1 MLEGNH
7 RSHNIKVLLTN
18 MTPIDS
24 NTKAKR
30 TAKAAALLAASTA
43 AVVALTIGLH
53 RTSRHSNPS
62 ENPATSSF
70 RKRELFEDKADI
82 TSLVQEPYVV
92 NSIDSFDESDGDDD
106 DQVLPATQM
115 VDGDQYPVTN
125 IALIGERHS
134 GTNWITDHLQDCFG
148 EDILVRVSYS
158 RYKHWF
164 QTDYN
169 AIPTKSTVVVA
180 MFRDPYDWVTAMWE
194 RPHHAHNHMDLS
206 WREFVTRPWEGP
218 RGLNDK
224 LSIVSAGGIE
234 EVIVEKK
241 STCVA
246 NYTWNEVIPCS
257 YDDSVPIEGVAKYMY
272 ELMHDGS
279 GRAYPSIV
287 DLRKEKIKNFFSMK
301 DFRGVK
307 SFYPMQYEDLNK
319 FGTSSLLKTL
329 EKETGK
335 AAKCDPFAARGTVS
349 HKTADPEFMNWMNQY
364 VDWQVEGMI
373 GYERREPQE

>member
-1 MLEGNH
+1 MTQSHQENAHYWVMLEGNH

-106 DQVLPATQM
+106 DQVLPSTQM

-148 EDILVRVSYS
+148 EDILVSSNVIRRS
-158 RYKHWF
+158 F
-164 QTDYN
+164 FE
-169 AIPTKSTVVVA
+169 KSTILFA
-180 MFRDPYDWVTAMWE
+180 EIALF
-194 RPHHAHNHMDLS
+194 PHASINSVSLIVHDIGEGILLS
-206 WREFVTRPWEGP
+206 
-218 RGLNDK
+218 L
-224 LSIVSAGGIE
+224 
-234 EVIVEKK
+234 
-241 STCVA
+241 
-246 NYTWNEVIPCS
+246 
-257 YDDSVPIEGVAKYMY
+257 
-272 ELMHDGS
+272 
-279 GRAYPSIV
+279 
-287 DLRKEKIKNFFSMK
+287 
-301 DFRGVK
+301 
-307 SFYPMQYEDLNK
+307 
-319 FGTSSLLKTL
+319 
-329 EKETGK
+329 
-335 AAKCDPFAARGTVS
+335 
-349 HKTADPEFMNWMNQY
+349 
-364 VDWQVEGMI
+364 
-373 GYERREPQE
+373 